1 MLKSW
6 LNVLQ
11 TRWNSYKYR
20 FVPWIAVNICKNER
34 TLRQVP
40 LCSLDKLVSDEE
52 VLRSITKLFRAL
64 FSSNLGG
71 QRDLLRMLSSSS
83 QTNYQAAVGEEGP
96 SDPGRV
102 MFDTMGF
109 AIERRPSSLQ
119 SAGTG
124 TVYQKY
130 EPIFFQSICNPFI
143 FRCIDGVL
151 IDGNDKGI
159 SKAVYRSCS
168 GRDRLGP
175 VKFSDTTWLTD
186 EPYNP
191 LAVGQY
197 VNNCSND
204 KAANVCYQEFDVPT
218 GFPIELCQYLPNVNY
233 RMDMPSESER
243 EIHPSS
249 AAYLRRGRE
258 DACLS
263 SDAQTSLSPEDSSRE
278 IPRCSQAI

>member
-52 VLRSITKLFRAL
+52 VLLNITKLFRAL
-64 FSSNLGG
+64 FSSNLGD
-71 QRDLLRMLSSSS
+71 QRDILQTLSSSS
-83 QTNYQAAVGEEGP
+83 QTDYQAAVGEEGP
-96 SDPGRV
+96 SDPCRV

-124 TVYQKY
+124 VFVVMGTVPKGATVAMYPGTIYQRY
-130 EPIFFQSICNPFI
+130 EPIFFQSVCNPFI

-175 VKFSDTTWLTD
+175 IKLSDTTWLTAK
-186 EPYNP
+186 PYNP

-204 KAANVCYQEFDVPT
+204 KAANVCYQEFDVST

-233 RMDMPSESER
+233 RMDMPR
-243 EIHPSS
+243 PLRCVVLVALRAIHPGEELFSN
-249 AAYLRRGRE
+249 YY
-258 DACLS
+258 
-263 SDAQTSLSPEDSSRE
+263 TVVH
-278 IPRCSQAI
+278 